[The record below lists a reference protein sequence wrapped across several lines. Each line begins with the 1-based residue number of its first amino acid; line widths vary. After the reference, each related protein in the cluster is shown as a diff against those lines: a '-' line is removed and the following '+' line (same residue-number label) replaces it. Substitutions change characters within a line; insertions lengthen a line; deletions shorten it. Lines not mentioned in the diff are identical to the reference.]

1 VKAGAARAWRWITGG
16 PKPMLPP
23 HWTTGVFIARVQERE
38 GWVFRFAPCV
48 PAGLAISYTEAP
60 NFIHRALQR
69 LLLGFTW
76 EMK

>member
-1 VKAGAARAWRWITGG
+1 MKARAARAWRWVTGG
-16 PKPMLPP
+16 HKPLPP
-23 HWTTGVFIARVQERE
+23 TRFVPGIFLASAQERE

-60 NFIHRALQR
+60 NFVHRALQR

-76 EMK
+76 EMR